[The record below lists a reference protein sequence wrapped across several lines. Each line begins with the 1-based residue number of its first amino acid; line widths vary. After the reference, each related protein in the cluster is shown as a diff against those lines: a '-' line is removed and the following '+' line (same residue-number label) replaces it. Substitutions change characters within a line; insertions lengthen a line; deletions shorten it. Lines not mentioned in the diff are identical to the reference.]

1 MLQNCLPLI
10 SPQQSGTKAMNN
22 REISRRD
29 FLKLG
34 AGLALSLA
42 LPVKLL
48 GDEKDKISG
57 PLIAVARGE
66 KNKLVKAAIDLLGG
80 IDKFIKPQDRV
91 LIKPNISF
99 SANAECGATTSSGII
114 KQVVE
119 LCLEAG
125 ASKVTIIDYP
135 LANPEI
141 CIEKSGVNEALID
154 AERVNLLMLSKE
166 RQFTEVEV
174 TGGKELKTIKI
185 AKELQKVDR
194 FINLPTAK
202 SHSATGVSLGIKN
215 LMGLIWDRS
224 HLHRLDL
231 HRAIAELG
239 LVLKPDLTIVDATR
253 VLTSGGPGG
262 PGKTVILNTVIGG
275 IDMVAVDSYTVGISQ
290 WYDKSFTGKNVKY
303 IINAYELGLGEID
316 TQKMVIKE
324 VKV

>member
-1 MLQNCLPLI
+1 
-10 SPQQSGTKAMNN
+10 MNN

-29 FLKLG
+29 FLKIG
-34 AGLALSLA
+34 ASLVISLA
-42 LPVKLL
+42 LPVKLF
-48 GDEKDKISG
+48 GDESNKISG

-66 KNKLVKAAIDLLGG
+66 KSKLVRAAVDALGG
-80 IDKFIKPQDRV
+80 IEKFIKPQDRV

-119 LCLEAG
+119 LCLEAR

-135 LANPEI
+135 LANPEL
-141 CIEKSGVNEALID
+141 CIEKSGVKEALID
-154 AERVNLLMLSKE
+154 ASRVNLLMLSKE
-166 RQFTEVEV
+166 RQFIEVEV
-174 TGGKELKTIKI
+174 PGGKELKTVKI
-185 AKELQKVDR
+185 AKELQKVDK

-215 LMGLIWDRS
+215 LMGLIWNRS
-224 HLHRLDL
+224 YLHRVDL

-239 LVLKPDLTIVDATR
+239 TVLKPDITIVDATR

-262 PGKTVILNTVIGG
+262 PGKTVIFNTTIAGV
-275 IDMVAVDSYTVGISQ
+275 DVVAVDSYTVGISQ
-290 WYDKSFTGKNVKY
+290 WYNKSFTGKNVKHIVY
-303 IINAYELGLGEID
+303 AHELGLGEID

-324 VKV
+324 VMV